1 MAVGSVGQ
9 RGRVLEVLNEELS
22 SKTILTLNDVKPE
35 TGPAD
40 PAALLKG
47 AMS

>member
-1 MAVGSVGQ
+1 M
-9 RGRVLEVLNEELS
+9 LEALEEDLS

-35 TGPAD
+35 TGPVD